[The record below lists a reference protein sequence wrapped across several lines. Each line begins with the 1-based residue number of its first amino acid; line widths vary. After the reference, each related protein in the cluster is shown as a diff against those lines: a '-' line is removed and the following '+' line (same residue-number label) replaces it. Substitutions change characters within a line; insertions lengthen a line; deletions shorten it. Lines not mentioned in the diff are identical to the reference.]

1 MFITVRLM
9 FRNYKP
15 FQLEKGMLF
24 LIDTPNGKMVFENA
38 HTNIDVDT
46 YAAVYGYPVKPMLVY
61 EGNPNVPGE
70 TFILAQDEQIGWFD
84 DGDHSD
90 ELHDISLKEI
100 NNILMYDGG
109 MCQVEIETI
118 DEDEDSYEVIPVLY
132 DDKCTIKYIPL
143 EEEYEEEEYNP
154 PYCLTCGGSGEGP
167 ADGTRCTSCKGSGV
181 ELETNKYQD
190 DEDY

>member
-1 MFITVRLM
+1 MFINVKLM

-24 LIDTPNGKMVFENA
+24 LIDTINGKMVFENA

-61 EGNPNVPGE
+61 EGNPNIPGE

-84 DGDHSD
+84 DGDYSD

-100 NNILMYDGG
+100 NNILMYDNGV
-109 MCQVEIETI
+109 CQIEIESVDD
-118 DEDEDSYEVIPVLY
+118 DEYEMEVIPVLFQ
-132 DDKCTIKYIPL
+132 DKCTMRYVPL
-143 EEEYEEEEYNP
+143 EEEYEDDDEP

-181 ELETNKYQD
+181 ELEKYYN
-190 DEDY
+190 DEED